1 MILVSRGFIVRHLY
15 AAASDAVTLRT
26 PNARILSVLVGYV
39 ATVAMLRPDRADFI
53 TNAAITSAFF
63 AGGALLF
70 ARDRMTGGN
79 GKQCAMIALCI
90 RPPAM
95 PAFFH

>member
-1 MILVSRGFIVRHLY
+1 MIFVSLGFIVRHLY

-26 PNARILSVLVGYV
+26 PNARCLSVLVGYA
-39 ATVAMLRPDRADFI
+39 ATVAMLRPDRADLI
-53 TNAAITSAFF
+53 TNAAIAFALF

-79 GKQCAMIALCI
+79 GKQRAMTALCI